1 MTTVIESSCAGS
13 MTSPAYSWA
22 AACATGASH
31 EASGLPCQDALSV
44 HAGQCRGVPYAV
56 AVVADGAG
64 SARYA
69 DEASK
74 LAVRLFTEF
83 VVGELPAYG
92 FGGLDDLLVD
102 AAYGVHRHLRK
113 LASERSVSPDDFATT
128 LLGLVTT
135 RNRTAFLQIGDGAIL
150 TGPSWKIVFPPQHGR
165 FHNESRFITDTD
177 AFDRIQHAVRSGS
190 MGTIMLFT
198 DGLEDLV
205 LAPKTLAVHPPL
217 FDQIDASLS
226 SPGPPGLR
234 EPLSAELSDHL
245 TSGAVRARTDDDTT
259 LLALRFHGECQ

>member
-1 MTTVIESSCAGS
+1 MTSLIEPSYAGS
-13 MTSPAYSWA
+13 VINPAFSWA

-31 EASGLPCQDALSV
+31 EASGIACQDAFTV

-69 DEASK
+69 DEASR
-74 LAVRLFTEF
+74 LAVRLFAEF

-92 FGGLDDLLVD
+92 FGGLGDLLLD

-135 RNRTAFLQIGDGAIL
+135 RNRTAFLQIGDGAIV
-150 TGPSWKIVFPPQHGR
+150 TGPPWKIVFPPQHGQ
-165 FHNESRFITDTD
+165 FHNESRFITDAD
-177 AFDRIQHAVRSGS
+177 AFDRVQHTVRSGP
-190 MGTIMLFT
+190 MGTIALFT

-217 FDQIDASLS
+217 FDQIAVSLS
-226 SPGPPGLR
+226 SSGPPGLR

-259 LLALRFHGECQ
+259 LIALRFHGDSR